1 MHYVKERNIKL
12 GTFMKS
18 LRFALVGSLTGPD
31 LFDIINLLDKKECI
45 KRFNN
50 YIEFLKSL
58 S

>member
-50 YIEFLKSL
+50 YIGFLKGL